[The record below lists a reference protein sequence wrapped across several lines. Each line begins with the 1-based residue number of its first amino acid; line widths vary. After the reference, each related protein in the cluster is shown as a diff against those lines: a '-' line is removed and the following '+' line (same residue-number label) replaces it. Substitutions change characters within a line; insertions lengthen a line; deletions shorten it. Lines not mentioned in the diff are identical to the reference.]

1 MILIADSGSTS
12 TDWVLLSPT
21 LNTVVCKVN
30 TQGLNPFHKSHDE
43 ILEILNRDL
52 KSQLILHTS
61 IEEIEKIYF
70 YGSGCSQ
77 EGEKNVL
84 RKVLKTISQNASIF
98 VDHDTMASAIACCG
112 DDMGIACI
120 LGTGSNSCV
129 YDGKSIVKTL
139 PSLGYMLGD
148 EGSGTHLGK
157 GLLRLFLKNK
167 LSNDLLDAFNQR
179 YALSSSDV
187 LEHLYRKEKPGS
199 FIASFAPF
207 VMDYKENKNMKIII
221 NQSFN
226 EFFDEFI
233 LPYPESETYPINFV
247 GSIAFLLS
255 KELKEVGS
263 KRGFNVHRIVRYP
276 IDSLAEYHLYK

>member
-21 LNTVVCKVN
+21 LKTIICKIK
-30 TQGLNPFHKSHDE
+30 TQGLNPFHKSYDE
-43 ILEILNRDL
+43 ILNILNTDL
-52 KSQLILHTS
+52 KPQLILDS
-61 IEEIEKIYF
+61 PIRKIYF

-77 EGEKNVL
+77 EGEKNIL
-84 RKVLKTISQNASIF
+84 RKALKTISQNASIF

-157 GLLRLFLKNK
+157 GLLSLFLKNK
-167 LSNDLLDAFNQR
+167 LSSDLLNAFHQR

-187 LEHLYRKEKPGS
+187 LEHLYRKDKPGA

-207 VMDYKENKNMKIII
+207 VMDYKEEKSMNGIIYH
-221 NQSFN
+221 SFN
-226 EFFDEFI
+226 SFFDEFI

-255 KELKEVGS
+255 KELKEIGS
-263 KRGFNVHRIVRYP
+263 KRGFNVNRIVRYP
-276 IDSLAEYHLYK
+276 IDSLAEYHLYR